1 MMGMFVVQ
9 LDPGSA
15 EAIRRI
21 ATAQLV
27 VAVIMVIIGLIA
39 IGGAIVVL
47 LELRSARRLLHN
59 LGDTV
64 DELKPRLAPLID
76 RTIHITS
83 DVAGMTDNI
92 RRRVDDVL
100 FTMEELNRA
109 VKKGGAMVE
118 NRIQRFGAVL
128 DVVQTE
134 AEDLLL
140 DAAATARG
148 VHETARQL
156 REEPPRRREA
166 SPPRREEAQPARA
179 RKPFDTPLDDDEIE
193 EIFE

>member
-1 MMGMFVVQ
+1 MMGIVAVQ
-9 LDPGSA
+9 LDTGA
-15 EAIRRI
+15 LEAIHRI
-21 ATAQLV
+21 AAAQLV
-27 VAVIMVIIGLIA
+27 MAVVMVIIGLIA

-83 DVAGMTDNI
+83 DMAGMTDNI
-92 RRRVDDVL
+92 RRKVDDVL
-100 FTMEELNRA
+100 FTMEELHRA
-109 VKKGGAMVE
+109 VKKGGIAAEDRV
-118 NRIQRFGAVL
+118 RRFGEVL
-128 DVVQTE
+128 DIVQTE

-156 REEPPRRREA
+156 RQEPPYR
-166 SPPRREEAQPARA
+166 PKV
-179 RKPFDTPLDDDEIE
+179 RKPFDRPIEDDEIE
-193 EIFE
+193 EMFE

>member
-1 MMGMFVVQ
+1 MTAMAAVQ
-9 LDPGSA
+9 LDTGA
-15 EAIRRI
+15 MDAIRTI
-21 ATAQLV
+21 AIAQMIMA
-27 VAVIMVIIGLIA
+27 AVMVIIGLIA

-64 DELKPRLAPLID
+64 DELKPRLAPLVD

-92 RRRVDDVL
+92 RRRIDDLL
-100 FTMEELNRA
+100 FTVEQLNRI
-109 VKKGGAMVE
+109 VKRGGNMAEERMT
-118 NRIQRFGAVL
+118 RFAQVL

-134 AEDLLL
+134 AEDLML

-148 VHETARQL
+148 VQETARQL
-156 REEPPRRREA
+156 REEPPRRQ
-166 SPPRREEAQPARA
+166 PR
-179 RKPFDTPLDDDEIE
+179 RKPFDRPIQDDEIE
-193 EIFE
+193 EMFE

>member
-1 MMGMFVVQ
+1 MMAMVAVQ
-9 LDPGSA
+9 LDPGA
-15 EAIRRI
+15 LDAIQRI
-21 ATAQLV
+21 AVSQMV
-27 VAVIMVIIGLIA
+27 MAVIMVIIGLIA

-64 DELKPRLAPLID
+64 DELKPRIAPLID
-76 RTIHITS
+76 RTIHVTS
-83 DVAGMTDNI
+83 DLAGMTDNI

-100 FTMEELNRA
+100 FTMEELNRL
-109 VKKGGAMVE
+109 VKRGGSIAEARME
-118 NRIQRFGAVL
+118 RFAQVL

-156 REEPPRRREA
+156 REEPPRRR
-166 SPPRREEAQPARA
+166 PA
-179 RKPFDTPLDDDEIE
+179 RKPFDTPLNDDEIG

>member
-1 MMGMFVVQ
+1 MMGMFVMQ

-21 ATAQLV
+21 AAAQLV

-109 VKKGGAMVE
+109 VKKGGATVE
-118 NRIQRFGAVL
+118 HRIQRFGAVL

-156 REEPPRRREA
+156 REEPARRRQA
-166 SPPRREEAQPARA
+166 TPPRREEAAPARA
-179 RKPFDTPLDDDEIE
+179 RKPFDTPLDDEEIE

>member
-1 MMGMFVVQ
+1 MMAMAAVQ
-9 LDPGSA
+9 LDTA
-15 EAIRRI
+15 AMDAIRSI
-21 ATAQLV
+21 AIAQMIMA
-27 VAVIMVIIGLIA
+27 AVMIIIGLIA

-64 DELKPRLAPLID
+64 AELKPRLAPLID

-92 RRRVDDVL
+92 RRRIDDLL
-100 FTMEELNRA
+100 FTVEQLNRI
-109 VKKGGAMVE
+109 VKRGGNMAEERMA
-118 NRIQRFGAVL
+118 RFAEVL

-156 REEPPRRREA
+156 RQEPPRGK
-166 SPPRREEAQPARA
+166 PR
-179 RKPFDTPLDDDEIE
+179 RKPFDSPIEDDEIE
-193 EIFE
+193 EMFE

>member
-1 MMGMFVVQ
+1 MMGVVAVQ
-9 LDPGSA
+9 VDAGSI
-15 EAIRRI
+15 EALQRI
-21 ATAQLV
+21 AAAQLV
-27 VAVIMVIIGLIA
+27 MAVAVSIIGLIA

-59 LGDTV
+59 LGDTL
-64 DELKPRLAPLID
+64 DELKPRVAPLVD
-76 RTIHITS
+76 RAIHVTS

-109 VKKGGAMVE
+109 VKRGGAATE
-118 NRIQRFGAVL
+118 ERIRRFGAVL
-128 DVVQTE
+128 DVVQSE
-134 AEDLLL
+134 AEELLM
-140 DAAATARG
+140 DAAATAHG

-156 REEPPRRREA
+156 REDPRPRSAPRR
-166 SPPRREEAQPARA
+166 PLVQPV
-179 RKPFDTPLDDDEIE
+179 DDDEIE

>member
-1 MMGMFVVQ
+1 M
-9 LDPGSA
+9 
-15 EAIRRI
+15 
-21 ATAQLV
+21 
-27 VAVIMVIIGLIA
+27 IA

-59 LGDTV
+59 LGDTL
-64 DELKPRLAPLID
+64 DELKPRIAPLID

-92 RRRVDDVL
+92 RRRVDDLL
-100 FTMEELNRA
+100 FTTEQLNRL
-109 VKKGGAMVE
+109 
-118 NRIQRFGAVL
+118 IQRGGNMAEARMKRFAEVL

-134 AEDLLL
+134 AEDLML

-156 REEPPRRREA
+156 REEPPRRK
-166 SPPRREEAQPARA
+166 PR
-179 RKPFDTPLDDDEIE
+179 RKPFDRPIDDDEIE
-193 EIFE
+193 EMFE

>member
-1 MMGMFVVQ
+1 MIAMLALQ
-9 LDPGSA
+9 LDEGSMD
-15 EAIRRI
+15 AIRNI
-21 ATAQLV
+21 AIAQMV
-27 VAVIMVIIGLIA
+27 MAAVMIIIGLIA

-59 LGDTV
+59 LGDTL
-64 DELKPRLAPLID
+64 DELKPRIAPLID

-92 RRRVDDVL
+92 RRRVDDLL
-100 FTMEELNRA
+100 FTTEQLNRL
-109 VKKGGAMVE
+109 
-118 NRIQRFGAVL
+118 IQRGGNMAEARMKRFAEVL

-156 REEPPRRREA
+156 REEPPRHK
-166 SPPRREEAQPARA
+166 PR
-179 RKPFDTPLDDDEIE
+179 RKPFDTPIDDDEIE
-193 EIFE
+193 EMFE

>member
-1 MMGMFVVQ
+1 MAVQ
-9 LDPGSA
+9 LDTSSL
-15 EAIRRI
+15 EVLQRI
-21 ATAQLV
+21 ATAQMV
-27 VAVIMVIIGLIA
+27 TAVSMVILSLIA

-64 DELKPRLAPLID
+64 DELKPRLAPLVD
-76 RTIHITS
+76 RAIHVTS
-83 DVAGMTDNI
+83 DLAGMTDNI

-100 FTMEELNRA
+100 FTMEQLNRA
-109 VKKGGAMVE
+109 VTRGGVAAE
-118 NRIQRFGAVL
+118 ERIQRFGEVL
-128 DVVQTE
+128 DLVQTE

-148 VHETARQL
+148 VHETSRRL
-156 REEPPRRREA
+156 RGEPRRRPG
-166 SPPRREEAQPARA
+166 SREPQLG
-179 RKPFDTPLDDDEIE
+179 PLDEDEIE

>member
-1 MMGMFVVQ
+1 MMAMVAVQ
-9 LDPGSA
+9 LDTGSVDA
-15 EAIRRI
+15 LQRMAV
-21 ATAQLV
+21 AQIV
-27 VAVIMVIIGLIA
+27 MAVIMVVIGLIA
-39 IGGAIVVL
+39 IGGAVVVL

-64 DELKPRLAPLID
+64 DELKPRIAPLMD

-100 FTMEELNRA
+100 FTMEQLNRI
-109 VKKGGAMVE
+109 VKRGGSLAEERV
-118 NRIQRFGAVL
+118 RRFAEVL

-148 VHETARQL
+148 VHETARRL
-156 REEPPRRREA
+156 RNEPPRHG
-166 SPPRREEAQPARA
+166 PG
-179 RKPFDTPLDDDEIE
+179 RKPFDTPIDDDELE
-193 EIFE
+193 EMFE